1 MGLRP
6 APSSPTGLAAAWV
19 GPRRD
24 RGEQRLV
31 DPEIAR
37 RLVQEAREQGLDI
50 AGDSGLLQQTMKSAL
65 EAALAEEL
73 TAHLGYEGSDT
84 AGRGTGDSRNS
95 STSKT
100 LLTEAGPMPL
110 DTPRDRAGTF
120 SRRSCRRA
128 RGAWTA
134 STRSSWGSTPG
145 ARRCV
150 TSIGAPGDIYDVSV
164 SPDLVSRTTDALH
177 AEFSEW
183 HSRPLDTVY
192 PVLPGG
198 AEQHRLDC
206 YLRPLWAPLMTSCV
220 PATPR
225 VLSER
230 RKPAQNAPSST
241 LRVLTPYRQASI
253 TTANSAWSMR
263 RQRFSSDGKK
273 LPVRSL
279 RICSSRSPVAWSRCA
294 DGCRCAA
301 WCGYRCAGAA
311 RHRWSRSAPRRSAL
325 GRASRSRCG
334 RGVDVGE
341 LQRLQQIEQGRLGPG
356 PSRALLFRVFL
367 GRFTQK
373 IHAVALSLSA
383 PRRPAQT
390 STTYT
395 ASGDVTLARG
405 ATAAEM

>member
-1 MGLRP
+1 MRDIYRRTWRHLRRLGQP
-6 APSSPTGLAAAWV
+6 
-19 GPRRD
+19 GPCQQDHRCA
-24 RGEQRLV
+24 
-31 DPEIAR
+31 AR
-37 RLVQEAREQGLDI
+37 RIFRVAVPAARHRV
-50 AGDSGLLQQTMKSAL
+50 SGAARRRRAAPPRSLL
-65 EAALAEEL
+65 EAA
-73 TAHLGYEGSDT
+73 
-84 AGRGTGDSRNS
+84 
-95 STSKT
+95 
-100 LLTEAGPMPL
+100 
-110 DTPRDRAGTF
+110 
-120 SRRSCRRA
+120 
-128 RGAWTA
+128 
-134 STRSSWGSTPG
+134 
-145 ARRCV
+145 V
-150 TSIGAPGDIYDVSV
+150 
-164 SPDLVSRTTDALH
+164 
-177 AEFSEW
+177 
-183 HSRPLDTVY
+183 
-192 PVLPGG
+192 
-198 AEQHRLDC
+198 
-206 YLRPLWAPLMTSCV
+206 APLMTSCV